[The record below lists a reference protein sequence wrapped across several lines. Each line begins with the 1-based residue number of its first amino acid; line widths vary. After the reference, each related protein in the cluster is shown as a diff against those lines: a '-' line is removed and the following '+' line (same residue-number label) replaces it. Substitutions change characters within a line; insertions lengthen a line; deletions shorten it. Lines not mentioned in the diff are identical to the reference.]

1 MGSCYLPMIP
11 RDQPDI
17 PDTLQYEAIE
27 RKKAQAAE
35 KHEGNTSQWKREIW
49 LSPDKNRAIKTALA
63 EEGQRLGF
71 QVLPAGSRGEWLYDL
86 VWRRLD
92 ANRNLVGIPL
102 AVEIE
107 MSDNRLGGIRYD
119 FNKPFQAQADHKLMV
134 FQVQTQEEV
143 EAVFERL
150 QESIDVYPHGS
161 PCRYLLCGWCTQQNA
176 FHFAER
182 SAQPTPLQN

>member
-49 LSPDKNRAIKTALA
+49 LSPDKNRANQAALG
-63 EEGQRLGF
+63 EGGQRLGF

-107 MSDNRLGGIRYD
+107 MSDNRL
-119 FNKPFQAQADHKLMV
+119 
-134 FQVQTQEEV
+134 
-143 EAVFERL
+143 
-150 QESIDVYPHGS
+150 
-161 PCRYLLCGWCTQQNA
+161 
-176 FHFAER
+176 
-182 SAQPTPLQN
+182 